1 MGAAAL
7 INWLLAPLHVLTAAR
22 EGAVEAAGIGIFFA
36 IGLLILLG
44 LWLVTGARRL
54 GLLAARRLAG
64 ALALA
69 LFALGIAG
77 AMTPPE
83 ELGGVDLGQVT
94 AGGSIGAW
102 LASPV
107 GWLMMLALALGGA
120 LLIAPRSTRRALRAT
135 AAGAALVAMTVGRV
149 APSPRVS
156 ALRRPVHR
164 PGAADP
170 GSGSGPPPSA
180 GAGANDPSLDEY
192 QLALGTKAPQAAT
205 SAADAGEAKRRTAR
219 AAPSRE
225 RRSDDGWRL
234 PPLALLKAEAPT
246 KGDRHSRES
255 AALIERTLG
264 SFGVDAKVVR
274 VNEGPAVTQ
283 FWVEPGWEVKT
294 RSVSLRDDDGSPLIG
309 DGGAPRTRVEEVS
322 RTRVRVSRI
331 TRLTNDLALAL
342 AAPSVRVEA
351 PVPGNPVI
359 GIEVPSAD
367 RRLVSLRGVLESKEF
382 RETTAQL
389 PLVLGRDVAGAP
401 IVVDL
406 TVMPHLLIAG
416 ATGSGKS
423 VCINSLIACLLMRF
437 SPQMLRLVMVDPKRV
452 ELTGYGNIPHLVFSH
467 VITDVD
473 EVVAVL
479 HVVVT
484 EMERRYRRFESAGV
498 RNVAAFNAKSERGE
512 ALPFW
517 VVIIDE
523 LADLMMAAPIEAEQ
537 HLVRLA
543 QLARAT
549 GIHLVIATQRPS
561 VDVVTGLIKAN
572 FPTRVAFATAS
583 QTDARVILDKA
594 GAEKLLGRGDMLF
607 RSTDSTK
614 ERRLQGAF
622 VSDEEIAALIA
633 FWTQDRFTDTSRPT
647 VDHLLQQA
655 LAERGPPAEQET
667 PAADAP
673 GGRDSE
679 PDSLYEPAVALAAQH
694 TRISTSLLQRRL
706 RIGYPRAA
714 RLLDQLEEQG
724 VVSAAEGAQ
733 SRRVLIE
740 ADPAAPP

>member
-1 MGAAAL
+1 M
-7 INWLLAPLHVLTAAR
+7 
-22 EGAVEAAGIGIFFA
+22 
-36 IGLLILLG
+36 
-44 LWLVTGARRL
+44 
-54 GLLAARRLAG
+54 
-64 ALALA
+64 
-69 LFALGIAG
+69 
-77 AMTPPE
+77 
-83 ELGGVDLGQVT
+83 
-94 AGGSIGAW
+94 
-102 LASPV
+102 
-107 GWLMMLALALGGA
+107 
-120 LLIAPRSTRRALRAT
+120 
-135 AAGAALVAMTVGRV
+135 
-149 APSPRVS
+149 
-156 ALRRPVHR
+156 
-164 PGAADP
+164 
-170 GSGSGPPPSA
+170 
-180 GAGANDPSLDEY
+180 
-192 QLALGTKAPQAAT
+192 
-205 SAADAGEAKRRTAR
+205 
-219 AAPSRE
+219 
-225 RRSDDGWRL
+225 
-234 PPLALLKAEAPT
+234 
-246 KGDRHSRES
+246 
-255 AALIERTLG
+255 
-264 SFGVDAKVVR
+264 
-274 VNEGPAVTQ
+274 
-283 FWVEPGWEVKT
+283 
-294 RSVSLRDDDGSPLIG
+294 
-309 DGGAPRTRVEEVS
+309 EEVS

-342 AAPSVRVEA
+342 AAPSVRVEV

-406 TVMPHLLIAG
+406 TMMPHLLIAG

-452 ELTGYGNIPHLVFSH
+452 ELTGYGNIPHLAFSH

-517 VVIIDE
+517 IVIIDE

-647 VDHLLQQA
+647 LDHLLQQA

-706 RIGYPRAA
+706 RIGYPAPRGSWISWKSRGSERRGGRAIAPRPHRSGPSRPTLESPATLKHTNPFVLSRPGAA
-714 RLLDQLEEQG
+714 RRGVSEACPEDFEGPALRLPFVPFVLRRPRSGRLERRT
-724 VVSAAEGAQ
+724 SAGHPPVTLTAEVPVT
-733 SRRVLIE
+733 RTPPPPLILSLS
-740 ADPAAPP
+740 